1 MFVCLLVREHKNKAY
16 DITGPV
22 PISNYEIAE
31 ILSDV
36 VGKKIT
42 YVDVSDSAARE
53 GMRNAGMQE
62 WTINSLMEMFNF
74 QKAGKASVV
83 SQDVELVTY
92 FVRSV
97 CQGPC

>member
-1 MFVCLLVREHKNKAY
+1 
-16 DITGPV
+16 V

-53 GMRNAGMQE
+53 GMMNAGIQE
-62 WTINSLMEMFNF
+62 WTMINSTF
-74 QKAGKASVV
+74 KKP
-83 SQDVELVTY
+83 
-92 FVRSV
+92 VRRLLFRMM
-97 CQGPC
+97 

>member
-1 MFVCLLVREHKNKAY
+1 M
-16 DITGPV
+16 

-36 VGKKIT
+36 AGKKIT

-53 GMRNAGMQE
+53 RMMNAGMQV
-62 WTINSLMEMFNF
+62 WTINTLMEMLNF

-83 SQDVELVTY
+83 SHYVKLVIGRKPISFAQCAKDYVESFKLH
-92 FVRSV
+92 R
-97 CQGPC
+97 